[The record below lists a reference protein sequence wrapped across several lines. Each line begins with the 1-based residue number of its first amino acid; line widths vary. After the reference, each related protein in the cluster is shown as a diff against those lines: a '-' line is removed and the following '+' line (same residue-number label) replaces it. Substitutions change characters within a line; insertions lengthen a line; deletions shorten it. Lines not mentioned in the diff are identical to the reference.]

1 MSKHPAKKMQALEA
15 TEHGCG
21 TQRDS
26 GNSGC
31 GHKTVGI
38 TEILLINEKD

>member
-1 MSKHPAKKMQALEA
+1 MQALEA
-15 TEHGCG
+15 TKNGCG
-21 TQRDS
+21 TQRGS